1 MMMHAPV
8 RLDIENTNRGWTIH
22 RNRNRNTSTLAA

>member
-1 MMMHAPV
+1 MMMQAPA
-8 RLDIENTNRGWTIH
+8 RLDIEYTNRGWTIH